1 MKFDRIGNRTGQET
15 IQLSDI
21 VRAFSYALD
30 LTEGQPAGHCVRS
43 CWIGCNLG
51 RALGL
56 SATELSDLYYALLLK
71 DLGCSSNAAR
81 ICELYEADDRA
92 FKRGYKTAGTSLA
105 ATLVFVAR
113 NSAPGKAL
121 RRRTATV
128 GNILKNG
135 AAIVDEMILSRC
147 TRGSDI
153 ARTLGFSNAVQRGI
167 YHLDEH
173 WDGSGRPQHLR
184 GEAIPLIA
192 RIALLAQ
199 VADVFHSHSGR
210 DASVAEVKRRA
221 DSWLDPKLVRIFLE
235 LAEAHQ
241 LWEQL
246 QSPFIDSRVAAL
258 LPADQIRFVDDE
270 FLDSIA
276 SAFGQVID
284 AKSPYTADHSA
295 RVGDLAL
302 RVGEAMN
309 VPPFRRRGLYRAALL
324 HDVGKLGVSNSILD
338 KPGPLDERE
347 WEEMRGHANHT
358 LEILDR
364 IGPFREM
371 AAIAAGHHERLDGRG
386 YPFGLSDELIRR
398 ETRIITVCD
407 FYDALSSARPY
418 RRSLDRDEAL
428 GIMSEAVGSAIDAE
442 CFDALRS
449 LDNVTG
455 IAPSKG

>member
-1 MKFDRIGNRTGQET
+1 MLADMKFERVGNPPSQQSVDLG
-15 IQLSDI
+15 DI

-30 LTEGQPAGHCVRS
+30 LTEGQPAGHCIRS
-43 CWIGCNLG
+43 CWIGSNIG

-56 SATELSDLYYALLLK
+56 PSAEFTDLYYALLLK

-92 FKRGYKTAGTSLA
+92 FKRGYKTVGTSLA

-113 NSAPGKAL
+113 NSAPRQPL
-121 RRRTATV
+121 RRRSAVV
-128 GNILKNG
+128 GNILRNG
-135 AAIVDEMILSRC
+135 VAIADEMILARC

-153 ARTLGFSNAVQRGI
+153 ARTLRFSTAVQRGI

-173 WDGSGRPQHLR
+173 WDGSGRPEHLQ

-199 VADVFHSHSGR
+199 VAEIFHAHAGR
-210 DASVAEVKRRA
+210 DASIAEVSRRSG
-221 DSWLDPKLVRIFLE
+221 SWFDPKLVDHFLE
-235 LAEAHQ
+235 LAKSDQ
-241 LWEQL
+241 FWERL
-246 QSPFIDSRVAAL
+246 RSPFLDSRVAAL
-258 LPADQIRFVDDE
+258 LPASEVRTVDDDY
-270 FLDSIA
+270 LDDIA
-276 SAFGQVID
+276 AAFGQVID

-295 RVGDLAL
+295 RVGNLAM
-302 RVGEAMN
+302 RVAEVMN
-309 VPPFRRRGLYRAALL
+309 VPQSRRSGLYRAALL
-324 HDVGKLGVSNSILD
+324 HDVGKLGVSNAILD

-364 IGPFREM
+364 IGPLHEM

-386 YPFGLSDELIRR
+386 YPFGLSEETIRR

-407 FYDALSSARPY
+407 FYDALASARPY
-418 RRSLDRDEAL
+418 RAALSRDEAL
-428 GIMSEAVGSAIDAE
+428 AIMSESVGTAIDPE
-442 CFDALRS
+442 CFEALRA
-449 LDNVTG
+449 
-455 IAPSKG
+455 IQE